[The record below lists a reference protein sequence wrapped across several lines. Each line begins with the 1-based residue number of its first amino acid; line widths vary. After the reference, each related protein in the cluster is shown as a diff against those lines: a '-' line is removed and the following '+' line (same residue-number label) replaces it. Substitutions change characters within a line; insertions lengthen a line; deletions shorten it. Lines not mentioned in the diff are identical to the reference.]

1 MTRKQVEHMVEEA
14 NAGRNQCAAC
24 PIEIDLNLDVGFLG
38 LALYGGLAHANILY
52 SRAFYQGFA
61 GFATAVANGLQMRCA
76 MPR

>member
-1 MTRKQVEHMVEEA
+1 MPVATDARPA
-14 NAGRNQCAAC
+14 PSRSTS
-24 PIEIDLNLDVGFLG
+24 NLDVGFLG

-61 GFATAVANGLQMRCA
+61 GFATAVANGLQMRWA